1 MKKSEENKNENNKIN
16 QKYAKFKIIDSFSDV
31 SNDDIETQMN
41 NLIKEEKK
49 KQKSFSLEKKEENN
63 KNIKFIEI
71 EKTKKKNKNSDKKK
85 KENKKKIKNGIKKII
100 EIFNSNKQRKFFVNL
115 KIVFDDF
122 NKINKGIKKSEKI
135 YEKII
140 KNFKRKNFKLFK
152 KFYN

>member
-85 KENKKKIKNGIKKII
+85 
-100 EIFNSNKQRKFFVNL
+100 R
-115 KIVFDDF
+115 
-122 NKINKGIKKSEKI
+122 
-135 YEKII
+135 
-140 KNFKRKNFKLFK
+140 R
-152 KFYN
+152 